1 MVKRKQNISLNI
13 LLVAVMLLLVL
24 TLSIG
29 AGNAWFVTEQNRGL
43 HLSVRVSEFNV
54 LLEQLTNNNGTETAT
69 EVYTYKKNNREE
81 TNKYVVISQML
92 APDEEINLK
101 LRLTNKDQGEGVY
114 LRYSLNLYACGVDGD
129 ELIPINITAGEDF
142 NKNGNYYYYVDSR
155 DVNKTITKDT
165 ATILCTGFSIPY
177 SSFQTLN
184 GGETVKIELVVE
196 CANSVAEF

>member
-54 LLEQLTNNNGTETAT
+54 LLEQLTNDNGTETAT

-142 NKNGNYYYYVDSR
+142 NKNGNYYYYVDSS